1 MADEENMIEKHSSL
15 HALKWKSPA
24 GVGILGAVIG
34 LFSHLVIAWYNDL
47 NTREL
52 GAARMQSDLILRAVD
67 SHNLQQSCQNL
78 LFFINTSLLTDTNQ
92 KITQE
97 CTYPLQQTYIPAFAA
112 SGVTSPV
119 ASDMAISVQKTMRTD
134 TEVFQVVFTVP
145 NEPDAV
151 FNTVKI
157 YCTQMSGTER
167 ASEKIYPSQRGSWKP
182 GDRVTFSVEI
192 PKNLANAEA
201 GWHLTFCVGTDA
213 TCYPSPNL
221 LLLNS

>member
-1 MADEENMIEKHSSL
+1 MADEEKVLEKQSSL
-15 HALKWKSPA
+15 HSLKWKSPA

-34 LFSHLVIAWYNDL
+34 LFSHLVIAWYNDI
-47 NTREL
+47 NTRAL
-52 GAARMQSDLILRAVD
+52 GAARTQSELVLRAVD

-78 LFFINTSLLTDTNQ
+78 LFFIHASLLQDTNQ

-112 SGVTSPV
+112 ATGGSPI
-119 ASDMAISVQKTMRTD
+119 ADDMAVSVKKTARAD
-134 TEVFQVVFTVP
+134 TEVFQVSFTVP

-167 ASEKIYPSQRGSWKP
+167 AQEKLYPSQQGNWKP
-182 GDRVTFSVEI
+182 GDRVSFSIEI
-192 PKNLANAEA
+192 PKKLADPQA

-213 TCYPSPNL
+213 ACYPSPNL
-221 LLLNS
+221 LLVNS